1 MAIEL
6 DSFDITAEPVIIT
19 PCLDSVATR
28 SVVIAY
34 RYRIKAN
41 SVTVKGEKKAV
52 CRSSND
58 TLQQD
63 YIADLLELIGNIV
76 VARH

>member
-1 MAIEL
+1 MFFL
-6 DSFDITAEPVIIT
+6 IIT
-19 PCLDSVATR
+19 PCRDSVAIR
-28 SVVIAY
+28 LAVIAY

-41 SVTVKGEKKAV
+41 SASVKGEKKAV
-52 CRSSND
+52 NRSDDD

-63 YIADLLELIGNIV
+63 YMADLLELIGNIV